1 MKRTSRAAAFVTLVW
16 ATLSLA
22 LLLPAALAPPAAAGG
37 AATVAIVK
45 SADLAIYEEAVRSY
59 REALPG
65 VTVVEVSIGGKPSGV
80 APALAEVDRVD
91 PDLVLA
97 LGTRA
102 AHACRDH
109 EPRRPTL
116 FAMVLNWERHGLRT
130 AWMSGVAME
139 VPFGAQFF
147 GFRLFAP
154 AMEKLGVLYDPSAT
168 EEVYRRAADE
178 AAEYGIEIVGR
189 PFDPRGEGIESA
201 LADLSEADAFWMIPD
216 PSVYTETNF
225 AAVRS
230 WCLRRRIPF
239 FAWSESFV
247 ESGAFASISP
257 HYGTIGYQVAVAS
270 RRILDGEV
278 SIPELPVAP
287 PIGTQLVLNRAVAA
301 RIGAELTPGALSA
314 VDRLIR

>member
-1 MKRTSRAAAFVTLVW
+1 MKRSAIPALA
-16 ATLSLA
+16 LSLA
-22 LLLPAALAPPAAAGG
+22 AAALAAAGG
-37 AATVAIVK
+37 PTVTILK
-45 SADLAIYEEAVRSY
+45 SADLGIYDEPVRSF

-65 VTVVEVSIGGKPSGV
+65 VTVVEISMGGEPSGV
-80 APALAEVDRVD
+80 APALAEIDRLD

-102 AHACRDH
+102 AHACRHHDS
-109 EPRRPTL
+109 RRPTL
-116 FAMVLNWERHGLRT
+116 FAMVLNWERHALRT
-130 AWMSGVAME
+130 DWMSGVAME

-154 AMEKLGVLYDPSAT
+154 EMRRLGVLYDPSAT
-168 EEVYRRAADE
+168 EEVYRRAAEE

-189 PFDPRGEGIESA
+189 PFDPNRESVAEA
-201 LADLSEADAFWMIPD
+201 LGDLSEADAFWMIPD
-216 PSVYTETNF
+216 PSVYTESNF
-225 AAVRS
+225 KTIRS

-257 HYGTIGYQVAVAS
+257 HYGTIGYQLAVAC

-278 SIPELPVAP
+278 TIPELPVAP
-287 PIGTQLVLNRAVAA
+287 PIGTLLVLNRAVAA

>member
-1 MKRTSRAAAFVTLVW
+1 MRRAGWTALPVSLAALLAVAAA
-16 ATLSLA
+16 S
-22 LLLPAALAPPAAAGG
+22 PAMAGG
-37 AATVAIVK
+37 AATVAVLK
-45 SADLAIYEEAVRSY
+45 SADLEIYEEPVRSY

-65 VTVVEVSIGGKPSGV
+65 VIIAEISIGGEPSGV
-80 APALAEVDRVD
+80 APALAEIDRVD

-102 AHACRDH
+102 ARACRDH
-109 EPRRPTL
+109 DPKRPTL
-116 FAMVLNWERHGLRT
+116 FAMVLNWERHALRT
-130 AWMSGVAME
+130 DWISGVAME

-154 AMEKLGVLYDPSAT
+154 SLEKLGVLYDPSAT

-178 AAEYGIEIVGR
+178 AAEFGIEIMGR
-189 PFDPRGEGIESA
+189 PFDPGRESVADA
-201 LADLSEADAFWMIPD
+201 LADLAGVDAFWMIPD
-216 PSVYTETNF
+216 PSVYTESNF
-225 AAVRS
+225 AAIRS
-230 WCLRRRIPF
+230 WCIGRRIPF

-278 SIPELPVAP
+278 AIPDLPVAP